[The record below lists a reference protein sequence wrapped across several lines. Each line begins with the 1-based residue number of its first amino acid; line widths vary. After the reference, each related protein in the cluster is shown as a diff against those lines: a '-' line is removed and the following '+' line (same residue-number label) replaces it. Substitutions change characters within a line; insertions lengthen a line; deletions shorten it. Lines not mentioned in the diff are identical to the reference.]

1 MANLGKQISEIQ
13 KDVLNVNIVL
23 EAFGNAKTV
32 YNKNSSRFVRKFNF
46 LFKKKKDKSFWFQS
60 KIKLNQ
66 G

>member
-46 LFKKKKDKSFWFQS
+46 LFKKKKDKSF
-60 KIKLNQ
+60 
-66 G
+66 